1 MTRIGYARVSTVDQ
15 DTTGQRDAL
24 TAAGCVRIFEDVAS
38 GARSN
43 RPQLAAALDYLNPG
57 DELVVWK
64 LDRLGRSLPH
74 LIETVDQL
82 GRRGVQF
89 VSLTE
94 AIDTTTPTGRLLFS
108 IAGAFAEFERDLVRE
123 RTQVGLRAARQAGR
137 KGGRPQAA
145 SEAQI
150 AAARMLIESGSTQA
164 NAAATVGIS
173 LRTLTR
179 RLAGPRAE

>member
-1 MTRIGYARVSTVDQ
+1 MTRIGYARVSTADQ

-38 GARSN
+38 GARSD

-123 RTQVGLRAARQAGR
+123 RTQVGLRAARQVGR
-137 KGGRPQAA
+137 KGGRPVAA
-145 SEAQI
+145 TDAQI
-150 AAARMLIESGSTQA
+150 AAARMLIKSGSTQA
-164 NAAATVGIS
+164 RAAATVGIS

-179 RLAGPRAE
+179 RLSDSSS